1 MNLIIAFLN
10 PLFYAVTNL
19 LDEKIEKGMGR
30 EPQVTTFYTI
40 FTSIVFAVAVGLWF
54 GVRLPPAEYWVYL
67 LPLALINV
75 LYLIPYYKSVELAD
89 TSVVV
94 SLFSLNRVFTL
105 FLAYIVLGE
114 YLNWWQGIG
123 FVLVILGCFF
133 LTFDWKKHHPK
144 KVMYLMGL
152 STLLISAEGIVL
164 KLFLDTALW
173 YEVFVWTGASVFFV
187 NLLQIFVPE
196 VGRKIV
202 SNFSNY
208 RKNFR
213 IIFVEELF
221 TFLGYISYI
230 YALSQIDVL
239 VVKAV
244 DSVQPLF
251 VLLLGVAI
259 HKLFGLKLH
268 EDDHLKN
275 IEWKLFWFF
284 IKKHSYWNLFV
295 LHKVSFD

>member
-187 NLLQIFVPE
+187 NLL
-196 VGRKIV
+196 
-202 SNFSNY
+202 
-208 RKNFR
+208 
-213 IIFVEELF
+213 L
-221 TFLGYISYI
+221 
-230 YALSQIDVL
+230 
-239 VVKAV
+239 
-244 DSVQPLF
+244 
-251 VLLLGVAI
+251 
-259 HKLFGLKLH
+259 
-268 EDDHLKN
+268 
-275 IEWKLFWFF
+275 
-284 IKKHSYWNLFV
+284 
-295 LHKVSFD
+295 